1 MFCCPIADVRDGW
14 RNTLKEHMF
23 SAVTPATDIA
33 QQGQHVRSV
42 PKPDLAVI
50 LSIESEEVR
59 AIGLTLHP
67 IDGDTPV

>member
-1 MFCCPIADVRDGW
+1 
-14 RNTLKEHMF
+14 MF